1 MIPPLSRED
10 APRLAPVRVTIAL
23 PVYNGENFIE
33 RAVDAILGQTYEDF
47 ELLISDNGSIDR
59 TRDICLRYAAQDSR
73 IRYMRAEVNRGAGW
87 NYENARAHARGTDYF
102 KWAAHDDIIA
112 PTFLERCVAAL
123 DATPEAVVA
132 FSGVAAIDADGEL
145 IRLKKRQVE
154 ATGHRPSDRFR
165 SVIGTTADPEA
176 VFGLMRVSALRQTRG
191 QGDYVASDRVL
202 LAELAVQGTFYE
214 VPEVLLFNRDHPSR
228 SVRITGGDF
237 RKLTAWF
244 APSRPEQ
251 FMPNWRLWREF
262 GHVARYAPI
271 SCSER
276 MRCMMLLPA
285 FLIGHGK
292 MLVGDLR
299 FVALR
304 LFRPWRRPAGATL
317 PDARPN
323 VLMVDASNRGG
334 IARYTSALVG
344 DLRDN
349 GTAVALS
356 APHGRQLNARAI
368 SHIPW
373 GDELAGW
380 PNWKVKFLL
389 LREFP
394 RRALGLVAAVRRARP
409 RILHLQANVGGPFDP
424 LLMRYWRRRK
434 IRIVRTVHDVVAHER
449 TRSARRDQKLW
460 RLADVVIVHGAE
472 ARAAVEAAA
481 PHTRVYVIPP
491 DPPRVTA
498 PSRAEARRELGIDN
512 SPRAL
517 LLGIMRSYKGVGI
530 VADAWPAVRAALPNA
545 VLTVAGSLPEPL
557 PDLDRLAALDGVDV
571 RLGWLTDED
580 ILRWAAAADLCLLPY
595 AHGVHS
601 AIMHSAVVAGT
612 PVLASRPLAE
622 ELERFRAGRIV
633 DLDAQKWSEAII
645 EALSSDPL
653 PTPAAPPRRAQAEA
667 TNALY
672 KRLLTL

>member
-1 MIPPLSRED
+1 
-10 APRLAPVRVTIAL
+10 
-23 PVYNGENFIE
+23 VYNGENFIE
-33 RAVDAILGQTYEDF
+33 RALDAILGQTYHDF
-47 ELLISDNGSIDR
+47 ELLISDNGSTDR
-59 TRDICLRYAAQDSR
+59 TREICLRYAAQDSR

-102 KWAAHDDIIA
+102 KWAAHDDVIA
-112 PTFLERCVAAL
+112 STFLERCVAAL
-123 DATPEAVVA
+123 DGDPEAVVA
-132 FSGVAAIDADGEL
+132 FSGVAAIDAKGDL

-154 ATGHRPSDRFR
+154 ATSHRPSDRFR
-165 SVIGTTADPEA
+165 GVIRTTADPEA
-176 VFGLMRVSALRQTRG
+176 VFGLMRVSALKHTRG

-202 LAELAVQGTFYE
+202 LAELAVQGTFFE

-237 RKLTAWF
+237 RKLTSWF
-244 APSRPEQ
+244 APDKAEQ
-251 FMPNWRLWREF
+251 FMPNWRLWREY
-262 GHVARYAPI
+262 GHAARHAPI
-271 SCSER
+271 SWFER
-276 MRCMMLLPA
+276 VRCMMLLPA
-285 FLIGHGK
+285 FLRGHGK

-299 FVALR
+299 FLVLR
-304 LFRPWRRPAGATL
+304 LFRPWRKPAGATL
-317 PDARPN
+317 PDAAPN

-334 IARYTSALVG
+334 IARYTAALVG

-349 GTAVALS
+349 GTAVALA
-356 APHGRQLNARAI
+356 APSGHQVNARAI

-373 GDELAGW
+373 GDELVGW
-380 PNWKVKFLL
+380 PRWRVKLLL

-394 RRALGLVAAVRRARP
+394 RRALGLEAAVRRARP

-434 IRIVRTVHDVVAHER
+434 IRVVRTVHDAVAHEH
-449 TRSARRDQKLW
+449 TRSARRDEKLW
-460 RLADVVIVHGAE
+460 RLADVVVVHGAE

-481 PHTRVYVIPP
+481 PGTRVYVIPP
-491 DPPRVTA
+491 DPPRMSA
-498 PSRAEARRELGIDN
+498 PSRADARLALGIDDR
-512 SPRAL
+512 PRAL

-530 VADAWPAVRAALPNA
+530 VADAWPAVRAALPDA

-557 PDLDRLAALDGVDV
+557 PDLDRLAKLDGVDV

-612 PVLASRPLAE
+612 PVLASPPLAE
-622 ELERFRAGRIV
+622 ELDRFQAGRIV
-633 DLDAQKWSEAII
+633 PLDAQQWSDAII
-645 EALSSDPL
+645 DALSSHPM
-653 PTPAAPPRRAQAEA
+653 PAPATPPRGAQADA
-667 TNALY
+667 TNAMY
-672 KRLLTL
+672 RQLLAR